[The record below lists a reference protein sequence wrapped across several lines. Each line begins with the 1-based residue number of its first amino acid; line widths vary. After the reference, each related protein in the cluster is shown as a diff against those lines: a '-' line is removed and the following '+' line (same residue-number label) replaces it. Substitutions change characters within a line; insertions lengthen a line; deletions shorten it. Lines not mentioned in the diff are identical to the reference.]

1 MDTANKTRK
10 LQRRVARVQA
20 QVRGTAQRPR
30 LAVAVTN
37 KNVTAQIIDDTKGVT
52 LAYATTVKTDAKGT
66 MTEKAALVG
75 EQIAKAAKAK
85 KVTKVV
91 FDRHGRL
98 YHGRLHA
105 LAEAARKNG
114 LEF

>member
-1 MDTANKTRK
+1 MSMDKTRK
-10 LQRRVARVQA
+10 LQRRIERVRA
-20 QVRGTAQRPR
+20 QVRGTAERPR
-30 LAVAVTN
+30 LAVSVTN
-37 KNVTAQIIDDTKGVT
+37 KHITAQVIDDTKGTT

-66 MTEKAALVG
+66 MTEKATLIG

-85 KVTKVV
+85 KVSKVV